1 MIDISVW
8 CRQFVDSLQ
17 KTYGNRIWFVGLQ
30 GSYGRGEATEDS
42 DIDMVVVLDALSQA
56 DIDSYNRMLDNLP
69 YREKACGFLSG
80 KKELLCW
87 NPADLFQL
95 YYDTTPII
103 GNLSELESRLDVD
116 GAIWMGLCN
125 INHGC
130 VHNMLYEKDT
140 EVLKGLYKAAFFVI
154 QAIVFRQMGKYHRE
168 MEALLNVSCSAEREI
183 LDGLLVLKSGEQP
196 DFGVLS
202 ERLLIWS
209 QSQLMNHCK

>member
-1 MIDISVW
+1 MIDISLW
-8 CRQFVDSLQ
+8 CRQFVDALQ
-17 KTYGNRIWFVGLQ
+17 KTFGNRIWFVGLQ
-30 GSYGRGEATEDS
+30 GSYGRGEATEGS
-42 DIDMVVVLDALSQA
+42 DIDMVVVLDALSPA

-103 GNLSELESRLDVD
+103 GSLSELESRLDVD
-116 GAIWMGLCN
+116 GAIWMGLCS

-154 QAIVFRQMGKYHRE
+154 QAIVFRQTGKYHRE
-168 MEALLNVSCSAEREI
+168 MDALLNASCSAEREI
-183 LDGLLVLKSGEQP
+183 LDGLLVLKSGEQS

>member
-8 CRQFVDSLQ
+8 CKQFVDALQ
-17 KTYGNRIWFVGLQ
+17 KTFGNRIWFVGLQ

-42 DIDMVVVLDALSQA
+42 DIDMVVVLDVLSPA

-80 KKELLCW
+80 KKELFCW

-103 GNLSELESRLDVD
+103 GSLSELESRLDVD

-154 QAIVFRQMGKYHRE
+154 QAIVFRQTGNYHRE
-168 MEALLNVSCSAEREI
+168 MEALLNVSCPAEREI
-183 LDGLLVLKSGEQP
+183 LAGLLVLKSGEQP

-202 ERLLIWS
+202 EHLLIWS

>member
-8 CRQFVDSLQ
+8 CRQFVDALQ
-17 KTYGNRIWFVGLQ
+17 KTFGNRIWFVGLQ

-42 DIDMVVVLDALSQA
+42 DIDMVVVLDALSPA
-56 DIDSYNRMLDNLP
+56 DIDSYNRVLDSLP
-69 YREKACGFLSG
+69 YREKTCGFLSG

-103 GNLSELESRLDVD
+103 GSLSELESRLDVD

>member
-1 MIDISVW
+1 MIDISLW
-8 CRQFVDSLQ
+8 CRQFVDALQ
-17 KTYGNRIWFVGLQ
+17 KTFGNRIWFVGLQ

-42 DIDMVVVLDALSQA
+42 DIDMVVVLDALSPA
-56 DIDSYNRMLDNLP
+56 DIDSYNRVLENLL

-103 GNLSELESRLDVD
+103 GSLSELESRLDVD

-154 QAIVFRQMGKYHRE
+154 QAIVFRQTGNYYRK
-168 MEALLNVSCSAEREI
+168 MEALLNGSRPAEREI
-183 LDGLLVLKSGEQP
+183 LAGLLVLKSGEQP